1 VPRFAF
7 GGDAQDD
14 EEPTGVVAV
23 VVKFNGNMGQ

>member
-1 VPRFAF
+1 MAF

-14 EEPTGVVAV
+14 DEPTGVVDV